1 MSWITI
7 MNAVMLGQVSPAQS
21 ADSPGGALQTGSVFE
36 FLVKG
41 GWAMIPIGAC
51 SLVALTIIIERALV
65 LRKGRVI
72 PRNLAIRLREAGRDR
87 AKALIICQQDGSPM
101 AKIIGES
108 IKRNDEPRDVLE
120 KHMEET
126 GGREL
131 VALRRNMRLLSALP
145 QVATML
151 GLLGTV
157 FGMIKT
163 FQAIATTSESLGKTE
178 MLAEGIF
185 EAWTCTAAGLLV
197 AVPVLVAY
205 HWLMG
210 RIDALTVEVDRTAAE
225 WLEQQD
231 AKPAVASHV
240 VEVRRSPESIISD
253 SAIPAGTPA

>member
-1 MSWITI
+1 MSVLT
-7 MNAVMLGQVSPAQS
+7 MLCAATLAQAPPGQPAVSPG
-21 ADSPGGALQTGSVFE
+21 DALQVGSVFE

-65 LRKGRVI
+65 LRKRRVI
-72 PRNLAIRLREAGRDR
+72 PRGLEARLREAGSDR
-87 AKALIICQQDGSPM
+87 SKALAICRSDGSPM
-101 AKIIGES
+101 ARILAEA
-108 IKRNDEPRDVLE
+108 IKRSDEPQAVIE
-120 KHMEET
+120 KHMEEA

-145 QVATML
+145 QVSTML

-163 FQAIATTSESLGKTE
+163 FQAVAATSEALGKTE

-225 WLEQQD
+225 WLEHQSTR
-231 AKPAVASHV
+231 PV
-240 VEVRRSPESIISD
+240 VEQRSSEPRRAADSIVSD
-253 SAIPAGTPA
+253 AVVPAAAPA